1 MTGWNMSRTRISL
14 ALILLL
20 TACGGQSPSNP
31 PVDDSPDLEQA
42 AIASGA
48 IDDASKVDPSGL
60 FLRRHEGGADM
71 LCMIP
76 DGDREYRF
84 GALAMSGGKS
94 RCIGRGRAKRAGQLL
109 VLRFDKPSRCI
120 IVAQYE
126 GDRVALA
133 GAVDL
138 ECDKLCTERASFAG
152 VSVPRVS
159 SSSGVAESVRGL
171 DGEPMCRRP
180 S

>member
-1 MTGWNMSRTRISL
+1 MKLTSPAL
-14 ALILLL
+14 ALLLA
-20 TACGGQSPSNP
+20 ACSGQSPSSP

-42 AIASGA
+42 AIESGA
-48 IDDASKVDPSGL
+48 IADVSRMDPAGL
-60 FLRRHEGGADM
+60 FMRRHEAGTDM
-71 LCMIP
+71 LCMTP

-84 GALAMSGGKS
+84 GAVATSGDKS
-94 RCIGRGRAKRAGQLL
+94 RCFGRGRAKRAGQLL

-133 GAVDL
+133 GAVDV
-138 ECDKLCTERASFAG
+138 ECDKLCSERSSFAG
-152 VSVPRVS
+152 VSVPRIS
-159 SSSGVAESVRGL
+159 SNIRTARSVRGV
-171 DGEPMCRRP
+171 DGAPMCRAA

>member
-1 MTGWNMSRTRISL
+1 MMRTSL
-14 ALILLL
+14 APALLL
-20 TACGGQSPSNP
+20 AACSGQSPSSP

-48 IDDASKVDPSGL
+48 IADASRVDPAGL
-60 FLRRHEGGADM
+60 FMRRHEAGSDM

-84 GALAMSGGKS
+84 GAVAMSGSKS
-94 RCIGRGRAKRAGQLL
+94 RCFGRGRAKRAGQLL
-109 VLRFDKPSRCI
+109 VMRFDKPSQCI

-133 GAVDL
+133 GAVDV
-138 ECDKLCTERASFAG
+138 ECDKLCSERSSFAG
-152 VSVPRVS
+152 VSVPRVTS
-159 SSSGVAESVRGL
+159 NIKTARSVRGP
-171 DGEPMCRRP
+171 DGRPMCGP
-180 S
+180 AS

>member
-1 MTGWNMSRTRISL
+1 MRISPIFLFLL
-14 ALILLL
+14 A
-20 TACGGQSPSNP
+20 ACSGQSRSTP
-31 PVDDSPDLEQA
+31 PVDDAPDLEQA
-42 AIASGA
+42 AIASGVIA
-48 IDDASKVDPSGL
+48 DTSRVDPAGL
-60 FLRRHEGGADM
+60 FLRRHEGGADAIC
-71 LCMIP
+71 LVP
-76 DGDREYRF
+76 DGGREYRF
-84 GALAMSGGKS
+84 GATATSGGKS
-94 RCIGRGRAKRAGQLL
+94 RCVGRGRAKRAGELL

-138 ECDKLCTERASFAG
+138 ECDKLCSERASFAG

-159 SSSGVAESVRGL
+159 GSVEAARTVRAN
-171 DGEPMCRRP
+171 DGAPLCNR